1 MFLIEGISSDGV
13 ALFRVVYFPSYE
25 LLVDDL
31 RDYRFYAEDM
41 LHPSPLVP
49 FSAPVAPAS
58 PLAASSGGR
67 RDARQRGRSSAA
79 SRRPRRSA
87 ALAGRALRATASKC
101 IMLTVYFVLWNACG
115 WESGLDLARCGVV
128 SLCRAGAPCG
138 LCHWGAAGAPCSSR
152 LAMLSCPETPCLPQA
167 LLRSFSRRQGKKS
180 AGDEV
185 GAKCDGGRVDI
196 ARRAEA
202 RRAGRRLHAR
212 EWTT

>member
-115 WESGLDLARCGVV
+115 WESGLDLASCGVV
-128 SLCRAGAPCG
+128 SLCRVVRHAACATGAPLG
-138 LCHWGAAGAPCSSR
+138 RHAAPAWRCSRALR
-152 LAMLSCPETPCLPQA
+152 LRVCRKRCSEAFLGGKGRS
-167 LLRSFSRRQGKKS
+167 LRGMKWVRNVTVAVS
-180 AGDEV
+180 
-185 GAKCDGGRVDI
+185 
-196 ARRAEA
+196 
-202 RRAGRRLHAR
+202 
-212 EWTT
+212 T